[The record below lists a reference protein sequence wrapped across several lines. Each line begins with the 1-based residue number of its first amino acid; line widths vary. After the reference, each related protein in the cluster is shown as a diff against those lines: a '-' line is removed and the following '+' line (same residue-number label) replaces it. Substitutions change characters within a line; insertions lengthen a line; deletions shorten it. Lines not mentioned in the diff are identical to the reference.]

1 MTSIM
6 KLKSKT
12 GKTWDVKKKS
22 SQLKR
27 LPNPKRL
34 AFERMYETTKKD
46 NAKS

>member
-1 MTSIM
+1 MTSTM

-12 GKTWDVKKKS
+12 GKTWNVTSKPSK
-22 SQLKR
+22 LKR

-34 AFERMYETTKKD
+34 AFEKMYETTKKD